1 MLSVAP
7 APRPRGSWRFPLAT
21 LAALALFAAPVVGC
35 AKGEHEEK
43 AGGEKTEAAE
53 SHEHEGE
60 EGGLTAF
67 QLKNGIGPITEEV
80 KVGPVDKALAAQGE
94 KLFTAKGCTACHKI
108 GEKYVGPALGGVTER
123 RTPTYVMNM
132 ILNPAEMYEKH
143 PVARGLL
150 AEFMTQMPN
159 LNLTKDEAR
168 AIMEYLRTQ
177 GPATAVAR

>member
-1 MLSVAP
+1 MHSVTD
-7 APRPRGSWRFPLAT
+7 APRPRGSWRLPLTT
-21 LAALALFAAPVVGC
+21 LTVLALWAAPMVGC

-53 SHEHEGE
+53 SHEQGEGE
-60 EGGLTAF
+60 GLTAF

-94 KLFTAKGCTACHKI
+94 KLFTAKGCTACHKM

-132 ILNPAEMYEKH
+132 MLNPQEMYEKH

-159 LNLTKDEAR
+159 LSLSHDEAR

-177 GPATAVAR
+177 GPATAAAR

>member
-1 MLSVAP
+1 MLAVVD
-7 APRPRGSWRFPLAT
+7 APRTRGSWRSPLT
-21 LAALALFAAPVVGC
+21 LIVVLAFWAGLAVGC
-35 AKGEHEEK
+35 GKGEHQ
-43 AGGEKTEAAE
+43 EKTEAAE

-60 EGGLTAF
+60 GGLSAF
-67 QLKNGIGPITEEV
+67 QLKNGIGPMTEEV

-132 ILNPAEMYEKH
+132 MLNPTEMYEKH
-143 PVARGLL
+143 PVARELL

-159 LNLTKDEAR
+159 LGLTKDEAR

-177 GPATAVAR
+177 GPATTAAK

>member
-1 MLSVAP
+1 M
-7 APRPRGSWRFPLAT
+7 
-21 LAALALFAAPVVGC
+21 LAALALFAAPMVGC

-53 SHEHEGE
+53 SHEEGGE
-60 EGGLTAF
+60 GLTAF

-132 ILNPAEMYEKH
+132 ILNPVEMYEKH

-177 GPATAVAR
+177 GPATAAAR